1 MCSIF
6 HENVLGRPTARSER
20 NGLEGNGEHRER
32 KARGKSRD
40 ALGQG
45 IGISIEHSFKYLK
58 AITNGVL

>member
-6 HENVLGRPTARSER
+6 HENVLGRPTAKVER
-20 NGLEGNGEHRER
+20 NGLERNGEQGTEDS
-32 KARGKSRD
+32 GKICD

-58 AITNGVL
+58 AITTDAL